1 MSVNDP
7 ERTNSSF
14 RMKLISFCLFPY
26 VQFSDV
32 CFVVNYGSIMM
43 RRSVSRLTRPVSPP
57 MATVLIVLGA
67 ICFGM
72 VPWFAKNLVNADLP
86 SVAVVFSR
94 YAVSAFVLLPFLNLS
109 KTKRGVTVWAM
120 GAGLALSLGWIG
132 YVEAIKDTP
141 VSTVGVIYMTYPLFT
156 LIMAW
161 ILFSQFPTARSI
173 MAGFLI
179 LVAAG
184 MALYPSIE
192 APERLYSLLIAFTA
206 PVSFACAVCIIADK
220 LTDLRPLARSAGV
233 LLGASLGLLP
243 MVVTLDAGL
252 IGPVLISNW
261 THVLGISLVA
271 GLIPNILFS
280 IAAPVIGS
288 ARAAMAGSME
298 LPTMFVVG
306 WLAFGEEL
314 NFLTVLAGA
323 LVLAAIL
330 ITPSVS
336 PKPIERDSSER

>member
-1 MSVNDP
+1 
-7 ERTNSSF
+7 
-14 RMKLISFCLFPY
+14 
-26 VQFSDV
+26 
-32 CFVVNYGSIMM
+32 MM
-43 RRSVSRLTRPVSPP
+43 RRLVPRLTRPVSPP
-57 MATVLIVLGA
+57 VATVLIVLSA

-72 VPWFAKNLVNADLP
+72 VPLFAKSLVNANLP
-86 SVAVVFSR
+86 SVAIVFSR

-156 LIMAW
+156 LITAW
-161 ILFSQFPTARSI
+161 VLFSQFPTARSV

-184 MALYPSIE
+184 LALYPSIE
-192 APERLYSLLIAFTA
+192 TPERLYSLLIAFTA
-206 PVSFACAVCIIADK
+206 PVSFACAICIIASK
-220 LTDLRPLARSAGV
+220 LTDLRPLERSAGI

-243 MVVTLDAGL
+243 MFVTFDAGL

-261 THVLGISLVA
+261 PHVLGISLLA

-280 IAAPVIGS
+280 VAAPVIGS

-306 WLAFGEEL
+306 WLAFGEEI
-314 NFLTVLAGA
+314 NFLTAFAGA

-330 ITPSVS
+330 ITPSTS
-336 PKPIERDSSER
+336 PKPIEQESGERW